1 MDEALQLLCR
11 HSHAKQQE
19 GKEAELLD
27 VVEVEVEQRTA
38 RQTSL

>member
-1 MDEALQLLCR
+1 MDEALQLLYR
-11 HSHAKQQE
+11 QNRRK

-27 VVEVEVEQRTA
+27 VVEVEVEVEQRTP